1 MSGLGMS
8 DFRHNAATPRRPDE
22 SGAASAMRAPPPSA
36 PPPPHKLPPA
46 RITSKRTKPRL
57 GDETEVYYEW
67 WNVDLIKTLHARLS
81 EDAAE
86 AAHQVESEAVPW
98 VNPDTGARRVNPTA
112 AEKLL
117 RKKEEYCERLRLMCT
132 KFGKLEPEASET
144 ELEANGKQATGG
156 PRRFHFKG
164 RMRCVKVPYAR
175 MKRSGIGRRYPRNV
189 PSILREGDEWMGEAD
204 RMLAVTAQGMPRDVR
219 KFCLPFLHDIDLKA
233 CHPSILASKAKLFG
247 ISVPELDRYV
257 ANTDECRQQVM
268 EMHNVTKDNAKT
280 LFTLL
285 LYGGSYKHRV
295 EKWDRKGVQAQP
307 IKAVQRLEKELKG
320 LRDAV
325 LAHEDLQHLVR
336 PIMASERTRKS
347 NFGDRTKTE
356 EEALRSTWSQLTQNW
371 EDQALGVIQKAVEA
385 AGLVVHSLLFDGL
398 MVYHN
403 PEIDLAVAMDDA
415 AKRIEA
421 ETGMTLALE
430 EKELFDQARTDALV

>member
-1 MSGLGMS
+1 MSG
-8 DFRHNAATPRRPDE
+8 
-22 SGAASAMRAPPPSA
+22 
-36 PPPPHKLPPA
+36 
-46 RITSKRTKPRL
+46 
-57 GDETEVYYEW
+57 
-67 WNVDLIKTLHARLS
+67 
-81 EDAAE
+81 
-86 AAHQVESEAVPW
+86 
-98 VNPDTGARRVNPTA
+98 
-112 AEKLL
+112 
-117 RKKEEYCERLRLMCT
+117 
-132 KFGKLEPEASET
+132 
-144 ELEANGKQATGG
+144 
-156 PRRFHFKG
+156 
-164 RMRCVKVPYAR
+164 
-175 MKRSGIGRRYPRNV
+175 
-189 PSILREGDEWMGEAD
+189 
-204 RMLAVTAQGMPRDVR
+204 
-219 KFCLPFLHDIDLKA
+219 
-233 CHPSILASKAKLFG
+233 
-247 ISVPELDRYV
+247 
-257 ANTDECRQQVM
+257 
-268 EMHNVTKDNAKT
+268 
-280 LFTLL
+280 
-285 LYGGSYKHRV
+285 GGSYKHRV

-325 LAHEDLQHLVR
+325 LAREDLQHLVR